1 MSNPLWARLRIAG
14 LIAPL
19 LLVSLACNDKETN
32 PVVLPDLSS
41 PQAVFEA
48 LQEAYRTRDTAL
60 YQELLAPEFT
70 FRFQPVDAAELET
83 DTWTREDDLLGTEAL
98 FRSPDVR
105 KIDIELVALE
115 ATQPSEVQF
124 AEDVQMI
131 RVTQTALTV
140 LESRDAFLVYDQQDF
155 FFRPGH
161 EADGEDPGR
170 WYLLEWRDLA
180 PSGSA
185 DIRDRLPVR
194 GITWGSLKL
203 RYL

>member
-1 MSNPLWARLRIAG
+1 MSNPLWARLRFAG
-14 LIAPL
+14 LVAPL
-19 LLVSLACNDKETN
+19 LLASLACNDKETN
-32 PVVLPDLSS
+32 PVVLPDLST

-48 LQEAYRTRDTAL
+48 LQQAYRTRDVAL
-60 YQELLAPEFT
+60 YRELLAPEFA
-70 FRFQPVDAAELET
+70 FRFRPEDAAELES

-98 FRSPDVR
+98 FRSPEVR
-105 KIDIELVALE
+105 EIDIELVALE

-131 RVTQTALTV
+131 RVTRTALTV
-140 LESRDAFLVYDQQDF
+140 LESRDAFFVFDQQDF
-155 FFRPGH
+155 FFRPGR
-161 EADGEDPGR
+161 EADGEDSGR

-180 PSGSA
+180 PSGSG
-185 DIRDRLPVR
+185 DTHDRLPVL